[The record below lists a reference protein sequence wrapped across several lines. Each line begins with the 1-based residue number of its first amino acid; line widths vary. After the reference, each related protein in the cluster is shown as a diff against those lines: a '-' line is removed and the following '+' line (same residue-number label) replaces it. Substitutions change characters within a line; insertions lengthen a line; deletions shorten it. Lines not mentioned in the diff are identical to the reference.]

1 MERNVSSL
9 AIVVHSQRYGQL
21 HRKLKLLTVD
31 FGLIDVV
38 SYGARKSV
46 KAVKA
51 EVFLDGQFFLY
62 YNPVKKSYTLSDV
75 EVVATHDEIRSDLGA
90 TYAALFFCEMVMKT
104 HGGDSPLQY
113 GLVSKAL
120 DMLVSHRELANRIVI
135 QFIWNLIGICGLQ
148 PGLDR
153 CPLCDRVYEKN
164 EILSFNSQLSAP
176 CCSDCATLDSA
187 MMLPPGAR
195 RYLNVT
201 ASMDFIP
208 AVFVELS
215 DTATLRI
222 KNYLLRYASIVSGGA
237 LKTLSGG
244 LLQTEL

>member
-62 YNPVKKSYTLSDV
+62 FNPVKKSYTLSDV
-75 EVVATHDEIRSDLGA
+75 QVVATHDEIRSDLGS
-90 TYAALFFCEMVMKT
+90 TYAALFFCEMILNT
-104 HGGDSPLQY
+104 NGGDSPEQY
-113 GLVSKAL
+113 ALLSKAL
-120 DMLVSHRELANRIVI
+120 DMLVSHRELANRILI
-135 QFIWNLIGICGLQ
+135 QFIWKLIAICGLQ
-148 PGLDR
+148 SNLER
-153 CPLCDRVYEKN
+153 CPICDRIYDKD

-176 CCSDCATLDSA
+176 CCSGCATLDSG
-187 MMLPPGAR
+187 MELPPGAR
-195 RYLNVT
+195 RYLLLT
-201 ASMDFIP
+201 SSLDFIL
-208 AVFVELS
+208 AVFIELS
-215 DTATLRI
+215 ETATQRI
-222 KNYLLRYASIVSGGA
+222 KNYLLRYASIVSGKA
-237 LKTLSGG
+237 LKTLAGG
-244 LLQTEL
+244 LLQSQL